1 MLVPVR
7 IDGLTVID
15 MNSLVSARVVK
26 AKRGGHWGK
35 AGKLVWIMQDVFAV
49 DLTRVPLT
57 VHQELSG
64 LQNQI
69 TGTSHGGE
77 GAARTIVFGALLFP
91 ASPLAFM
98 RGFKRGEDAI
108 LPQGKRFVVYV
119 QRETEIR
126 INPSSP
132 P

>member
-15 MNSLVSARVVK
+15 MNSLVTARVVK

-69 TGTSHGGE
+69 TDTSHGGE